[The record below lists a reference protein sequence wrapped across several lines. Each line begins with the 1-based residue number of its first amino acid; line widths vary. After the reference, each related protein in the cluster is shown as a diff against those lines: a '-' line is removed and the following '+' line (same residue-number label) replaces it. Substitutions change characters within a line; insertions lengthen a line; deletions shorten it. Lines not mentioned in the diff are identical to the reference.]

1 MPYDERIPLDLQLI
15 RVGTGGRN
23 DLGIFAYYISSQQ
36 TNFAVPSFCLAPA
49 DDDPDTMDVQGAIE
63 GTLHAI
69 LDNGGTPEDVYRIL
83 GLVQREALD
92 PESVKLGEYTDI
104 DLGYCIDGGLL
115 SFERMEP
122 ETCDA
127 GDVLSEQQ
135 MVNVEMAF
143 DSLEPDDRLN
153 AAERFATGE
162 YTGWEA
168 QEVCKA
174 YREHLPREVIDAIAD
189 HRLKHSGMR
198 ALIGIAGIT
207 ETSPDGLAEPQR
219 PALRAVMEHFDEAV
233 PKLHLIETLAET
245 AHSNGVP
252 FDERWCALDT
262 EQVVS
267 LRSAI
272 AVKAP
277 AEALEAFAGGLY
289 SAASMDCITIAYC
302 GGNDRM
308 DASAL
313 LDPAYNPAQLWCLL
327 SAVAS
332 RARGD
337 LSDAQLDFLR
347 NPELP
352 ADLMNSVRSCF
363 TYFDLSVEDAAR
375 NVTPS
380 FTPASVYALL
390 DAEPDQPVDDERQP
404 EQEQG
409 REDNGGLR
417 EEARAS
423 REASGQLE
431 ADAPENREDVAQ
443 EKE

>member
-69 LDNGGTPEDVYRIL
+69 LDNGGTREDVERIM

-92 PESVKLGEYTDI
+92 PDTVGLDEYTDI
-104 DLGYCIDGGLL
+104 DLGYCIDGSLL
-115 SFERMEP
+115 AFDRMEP

-143 DSLEPDDRLN
+143 DSLEPDDRLY
-153 AAERFATGE
+153 AAERFATGD
-162 YTGWEA
+162 YTVWKA

-189 HRLKHSGMR
+189 HRFKYGEMR

-207 ETSPDGLAEPQR
+207 EPSPDGTGEPQR
-219 PALRAVMEHFDEAV
+219 PAFRAVMEHLDEAM

-272 AVKAP
+272 AVQAP
-277 AEALEAFAGGLY
+277 AEALEAFAGGRY

-313 LDPAYNPAQLWCLL
+313 LDPAYNPAQLWCLS

-332 RARGD
+332 HAQGD

-352 ADLMNSVRSCF
+352 ADLMNAVRNCF
-363 TYFDLSVEDAAR
+363 TYYGLSVGQAEQ
-375 NVTPS
+375 NVAPGTGPMQ
-380 FTPASVYALL
+380 VYDLL
-390 DAEPDQPVDDERQP
+390 DADIERPVAGEQAHDQTASA
-404 EQEQG
+404 
-409 REDNGGLR
+409 LR
-417 EEARAS
+417 EEARVS
-423 REASGQLE
+423 REASGHLE
-431 ADAPENREDVAQ
+431 SDLPEDRAEVNQ